1 MLLGF
6 RIQRIFRVAA
16 LLVIP
21 AALALASPGG
31 KSAARF
37 TNVPAQAVEFIGY
50 SSSIELT
57 PSQKALRDRA
67 LERVPAACC
76 SKFTAATCCCPCNLA
91 KTVWGLANHMIVHEN
106 ADAAQVRSAAREWI
120 ASINPK
126 GFTGDVCDSPG
137 GCARRLSANGCG
149 GMNAN
154 DVSAAR

>member
-1 MLLGF
+1 MLLGSG
-6 RIQRIFRVAA
+6 IQRIARIVTLVA
-16 LLVIP
+16 IP
-21 AALALASPGG
+21 AALAATPSGRKP
-31 KSAARF
+31 STRF
-37 TNVPAQAVEFIGY
+37 TNVPAQAARFIGY
-50 SSSIELT
+50 SSSIELA

-67 LERVPAACC
+67 LETIPAACC

-91 KTVWGLANHMIVHEN
+91 KTVWGLANHMIVDEK
-106 ADAAQVRSAAREWI
+106 ADAAQVRDAAREWI

-154 DVSAAR
+154 DASAAR